1 MSGDCN
7 LTSTH
12 VYKIND
18 VAIPNSI
25 VADNGLDLSSV
36 GVLKIDIADCA
47 SQSTLGANDIFI
59 FQLNIGGTSKK
70 IKVSELITAI
80 NSDTTYSLGTNL
92 SFNAATT
99 PHTIILATS
108 LTSMSK
114 ISSSSGNFEIGSENQ
129 MKFYSDENGDNG
141 GGDFVWLTTRTNGG
155 MSQQLMK
162 ITGSTGNVVMN
173 GESLTLNNLAVD
185 VNATITGNLTVNGD
199 ISGEIHPYITTSQA
213 DYDQPIVAYQASG
226 FVPTP
231 PSQLSLIIPKTNV
244 ITLNSLTG
252 LFKSKSIEVTGSIT
266 NATNITSTTALT
278 TATVYATTVNSATV
292 SATVSITTGIVY
304 ATTVNATTLNSAT
317 LTTTGDIDVGNSSYY
332 MSNYDG
338 TGNSQFFGKKYSTA
352 NQLVGGMEIENTGT
366 TPNYSQNLHFWTHTY
381 GGVVSRKFT
390 IKNNGRVGIGNQD
403 PILFLDS
410 ATTNGTIAERGLR
423 VGYGSSNVCSGMN
436 PGNSTTPQLWTG
448 NKYSSGQ
455 NLADVDGDSF
465 TFGFGWIYSG
475 ANYQLFSRSNSLTN
489 IVAMNVNR
497 STGAITNAAGGSFS
511 DDRWK
516 FNETNIINGL
526 DTIMKLSPEIYDKV
540 IVKPMSQDMEINDIN
555 SYKESGF
562 IAQEVEEIEELKH
575 LVLTAEDDYGL
586 KSLNYSGIIPYNT
599 RAIQELKL
607 KNDELKNKVNEL
619 ELKLN
624 LIYDKL
630 SIID

>member
-1 MSGDCN
+1 
-7 LTSTH
+7 
-12 VYKIND
+12 

-317 LTTTGDIDVGNSSYY
+317 LTTTGDIDVGN
-332 MSNYDG
+332 
-338 TGNSQFFGKKYSTA
+338 NS
-352 NQLVGGMEIENTGT
+352 
-366 TPNYSQNLHFWTHTY
+366 
-381 GGVVSRKFT
+381 
-390 IKNNGRVGIGNQD
+390 
-403 PILFLDS
+403 
-410 ATTNGTIAERGLR
+410 
-423 VGYGSSNVCSGMN
+423 
-436 PGNSTTPQLWTG
+436 
-448 NKYSSGQ
+448 
-455 NLADVDGDSF
+455 
-465 TFGFGWIYSG
+465 
-475 ANYQLFSRSNSLTN
+475 
-489 IVAMNVNR
+489 
-497 STGAITNAAGGSFS
+497 
-511 DDRWK
+511 
-516 FNETNIINGL
+516 
-526 DTIMKLSPEIYDKV
+526 
-540 IVKPMSQDMEINDIN
+540 
-555 SYKESGF
+555 
-562 IAQEVEEIEELKH
+562 
-575 LVLTAEDDYGL
+575 
-586 KSLNYSGIIPYNT
+586 
-599 RAIQELKL
+599 
-607 KNDELKNKVNEL
+607 
-619 ELKLN
+619 
-624 LIYDKL
+624 
-630 SIID
+630 